1 MQPVCFVQPASQP
14 GCRHVMMSPY
24 IIIDEAEHMGC
35 MQGYA
40 LIGRRCIILCKALH
54 GNVSGISKGYKM
66 CRQCMLAIDGS
77 EQANNK
83 DGHRSFLWCSEWVGA
98 YIDGVLVGSHL
109 AAAAAELEKWDE
121 GERQL
126 KGQDHLHTPEITC
139 VQAKIT
145 DPLVTLLYAL
155 CTTRI

>member
-1 MQPVCFVQPASQP
+1 
-14 GCRHVMMSPY
+14 
-24 IIIDEAEHMGC
+24 

-40 LIGRRCIILCKALH
+40 LIGRRCIILCKAMH
-54 GNVSGISKGYKM
+54 GNVSGISKGYKK
-66 CRQCMLAIDGS
+66 CRQAIHAIDGS
-77 EQANNK
+77 ERANNK
-83 DGHRSFLWCSEWVGA
+83 DGHAVFCDAVCSESVSA

-109 AAAAAELEKWDE
+109 AAAAAELEERDE

-145 DPLVTLLYAL
+145 DPWLPCFMLYVL
-155 CTTRI
+155 TRI

>member
-1 MQPVCFVQPASQP
+1 
-14 GCRHVMMSPY
+14 MS
-24 IIIDEAEHMGC
+24 
-35 MQGYA
+35 
-40 LIGRRCIILCKALH
+40 
-54 GNVSGISKGYKM
+54 
-66 CRQCMLAIDGS
+66 
-77 EQANNK
+77 
-83 DGHRSFLWCSEWVGA
+83 A

-109 AAAAAELEKWDE
+109 AAAAAELEERDE

-155 CTTRI
+155 CFMYYSYIKGPEGSINYRAAILLGAVIDKKAAF